1 MHWRYSGRS
10 EGRRRLPQG
19 VGVVSGPATTAPLHP
34 KRGRVAAAGT
44 LRAVLLLAAPPMPR
58 GSARGRPPARGQ
70 RVQPQRPL
78 LDLEVR
84 EEAGEEGEEGVMVEE
99 EQGDQEGGEG
109 ARRLLPTG
117 PSAQGSNAN
126 AVPSLRKGDPA
137 GSL

>member
-1 MHWRYSGRS
+1 M
-10 EGRRRLPQG
+10 PQG
-19 VGVVSGPATTAPLHP
+19 VVVVSGPETTAPP
-34 KRGRVAAAGT
+34 QQQQQGRVAAAGI
-44 LRAVLLLAAPPMPR
+44 LRTVRLPAAPPMPR

-78 LDLEVR
+78 LGLEVR